1 MARRPFDVVIIG
13 DLRFPGGTSTAIAAE
28 IEAQARAGY
37 RTAVLALKAPVL
49 KYPHPIHPQIRA
61 LVDAGRA
68 ELLDPDSAV
77 EAGLV
82 LLHHP
87 QVMTHLPVSQL
98 RVRAERRRL
107 VAHHPPFDAEG
118 KPFYD
123 WRRVDANAAALLG
136 SPVSWAPVGPA
147 VRGQLQSLGL
157 AAPLSAKDWH
167 NVLDPEAW
175 HVERSW
181 EAGPTLVVGRHSRAD
196 LLKWPATREEALL
209 AFPAEAGFAVRI
221 LGSDPVLSRFLAP
234 LPASWELI
242 PFGAMEVRPF
252 LAGLDAYAFYH
263 HPRWVEAFGRTV
275 IEAMAAGLPVLLPPH
290 FEALFGAAA
299 RYAEVAEA
307 AEVLRDWRDDPSA
320 RREQAERGR
329 AAVAE
334 HFSYERHVERVRELI
349 GVPQARARPA
359 RGRSRVVLFFTS
371 NGVGLGHVTRAMAI
385 ARRCEPGIEPVFV
398 TLSQAARL
406 IEEAGYT
413 VEYLPFHAYLG
424 AEVNRWNQHLAAELS
439 EMVRFYDPRVIAFDG
454 NTPYSGLLK
463 AMQGSERAWSVW
475 IRRGFWRAGSGAAAL
490 EREGAFDAVIEPEDL
505 ADVVDRGPT
514 TKQRSRTLRVPPIRL
529 LDEAELLPRDAA
541 RRELDLPADR
551 LCVLIQLGAG
561 NNFDFGAI
569 QERVLSRLA
578 IQPNCTV
585 ALLDSPIAHGGAPEE
600 GVFRVLRHFPSSRL
614 LHAFDCVVSA
624 VGYNSF
630 HELVLSGTPS
640 LLVPNEHPM
649 MDDQRARAEHAERM
663 GWSLTARTAEIY
675 RLGEKLERLLDPEE
689 RSAMRHAMADLH
701 HRNGAE
707 DAARILAEMTLT
719 ARADRAR

>member
-1 MARRPFDVVIIG
+1 MKPIFVTQPYLPPLEEFLPYLQKIWDSKTLTNGGPMHKQLEAELCDYLDVEHIS
-13 DLRFPGGTSTAIAAE
+13 LFTNGT
-28 IEAQARAGY
+28 
-37 RTAVLALKAPVL
+37 LALVTAL
-49 KYPHPIHPQIRA
+49 QALRIHGEVITTPYSF
-61 LVDAGRA
+61 VAGA
-68 ELLDPDSAV
+68 HSLL
-77 EAGLV
+77 
-82 LLHHP
+82 
-87 QVMTHLPVSQL
+87 
-98 RVRAERRRL
+98 
-107 VAHHPPFDAEG
+107 
-118 KPFYD
+118 
-123 WRRVDANAAALLG
+123 WN
-136 SPVSWAPVGPA
+136 
-147 VRGQLQSLGL
+147 
-157 AAPLSAKDWH
+157 
-167 NVLDPEAW
+167 
-175 HVERSW
+175 
-181 EAGPTLVVGRHSRAD
+181 
-196 LLKWPATREEALL
+196 
-209 AFPAEAGFAVRI
+209 
-221 LGSDPVLSRFLAP
+221 
-234 LPASWELI
+234 
-242 PFGAMEVRPF
+242 
-252 LAGLDAYAFYH
+252 
-263 HPRWVEAFGRTV
+263 
-275 IEAMAAGLPVLLPPH
+275 
-290 FEALFGAAA
+290 
-299 RYAEVAEA
+299 
-307 AEVLRDWRDDPSA
+307 
-320 RREQAERGR
+320 
-329 AAVAE
+329 
-334 HFSYERHVERVRELI
+334 
-349 GVPQARARPA
+349 
-359 RGRSRVVLFFTS
+359 
-371 NGVGLGHVTRAMAI
+371 
-385 ARRCEPGIEPVFV
+385 GIEPVFV

-490 EREGAFDAVIEPEDL
+490 ERESAFDAVIEPEDL

-541 RRELDLPADR
+541 RRELDLAADR

-578 IQPNCTV
+578 TQPNCTV
-585 ALLDSPIAHGGAPEE
+585 ALLDSPIALGGAPEE
-600 GVFRVLRHFPSSRL
+600 GLFRVLRHFPSSRL

-649 MDDQRARAEHAERM
+649 MDDQRARAEHGERM

-689 RSAMRHAMADLH
+689 RSAMRHAMADLRL
-701 HRNGAE
+701 RNGAE

-719 ARADRAR
+719 ARADRQR